1 MYPSATVL
9 RQNISRLIKDTEI
22 QGLRAVEPVMNQSL
36 EIQTR
41 RENGRRER
49 IRTSDPFVPN
59 EVRYQAALHADQRPV
74 LYGLPAV
81 LLPHPWGK
89 LSVQLRSRPSACG
102 WQQGNVGYPQEQV
115 AQAVKQ
121 GQAVVAHGLVVCH
134 HHDFVKEGVYRL
146 AQAGQGG
153 QRAGVVALF
162 EQRQYFL
169 RLLFYPGGQVL
180 FGGILQQ

>member
-22 QGLRAVEPVMNQSL
+22 QTLPVVEPVRNQSWKR
-36 EIQTR
+36 QNR

-81 LLPHPWGK
+81 LLPPSVGK
-89 LSVQLRSRPSACG
+89 IIRTTAEPPFSL
-102 WQQGNVGYPQEQV
+102 
-115 AQAVKQ
+115 
-121 GQAVVAHGLVVCH
+121 
-134 HHDFVKEGVYRL
+134 RL
-146 AQAGQGG
+146 AAGKCRLPAGTGCAGG
-153 QRAGVVALF
+153 
-162 EQRQYFL
+162 
-169 RLLFYPGGQVL
+169 
-180 FGGILQQ
+180 

>member
-22 QGLRAVEPVMNQSL
+22 QGLPVVEPVRNRSWK
-36 EIQTR
+36 TRNR

-81 LLPHPWGK
+81 LLPPSLGK
-89 LSVQLRSRPSACG
+89 FIRITAERYLSWPLAAGRYRP
-102 WQQGNVGYPQEQV
+102 
-115 AQAVKQ
+115 
-121 GQAVVAHGLVVCH
+121 
-134 HHDFVKEGVYRL
+134 L
-146 AQAGQGG
+146 AGTGCAGG
-153 QRAGVVALF
+153 
-162 EQRQYFL
+162 
-169 RLLFYPGGQVL
+169 
-180 FGGILQQ
+180 